1 MLLPTKRE
9 KKKYHTPFVLQLA
22 NNNLDNW
29 KQMFLLL
36 SHEFHSSLP
45 NAVPCRVEEIKSED
59 SEPFTGQESLR
70 SQQRERKAGPSS
82 LDRAPHFP
90 GKCHHFPE

>member
-1 MLLPTKRE
+1 
-9 KKKYHTPFVLQLA
+9 
-22 NNNLDNW
+22 
-29 KQMFLLL
+29 MFLLL

-70 SQQRERKAGPSS
+70 LQRGRKVVSQRPALASEALAREDATISQNSISS
-82 LDRAPHFP
+82 TSGKDCSLQGISEAPTASFTALS
-90 GKCHHFPE
+90 G